1 MKKNLS
7 IDKSA
12 TSSLLGLELYIKNKV
27 ILSIS
32 HEVQIFEVRY
42 VESVSVNSPQSDGS
56 TLYGLSIPFGSK
68 IGLIIFMMEIDESLL
83 EKCM

>member
-1 MKKNLS
+1 MQPHPFWDFTLKIK
-7 IDKSA
+7 
-12 TSSLLGLELYIKNKV
+12 LYF
-27 ILSIS
+27 IL

>member
-1 MKKNLS
+1 MIRVQPHPFWDLNFTLK
-7 IDKSA
+7 
-12 TSSLLGLELYIKNKV
+12 IK
-27 ILSIS
+27 LHFIS
-32 HEVQIFEVRY
+32 HEVKIFEVRY

>member
-1 MKKNLS
+1 MRYKYLKW
-7 IDKSA
+7 DM
-12 TSSLLGLELYIKNKV
+12 
-27 ILSIS
+27 
-32 HEVQIFEVRY
+32 Y
-42 VESVSVNSPQSDGS
+42 VESVSVNSPQLDGS